1 MGIRMRAKKPDHAL
15 SAPSVVTLGLGLC
28 LLACAGCVTVSP
40 EGISLLQSANADYNS
55 NRWPQAESQAAQF
68 IQKYQNTP
76 VVAEAYYLRG
86 MSRVQQKQ
94 YASAEADFQKA
105 LEYSKRKDL
114 TAKVHAILGYVAM
127 IQDKPS
133 KAVVHYRQAIAGLD
147 ERPPKDEIY
156 YRYATSLQRI
166 GQWDEARICLA
177 RVVDGYPGGE
187 YASLAKRKLAWA
199 GRFFSIQC
207 GLYSQMNNADTQVGQ
222 LRQSGLDA
230 RRSMMLVGGEPRYVV
245 YVGRYPTYQQACVDL
260 ARVRVVVKDAIVVP

>member
-1 MGIRMRAKKPDHAL
+1 MRAKKPGRPL
-15 SAPSVVTLGLGLC
+15 LAPSFLILGLGLC

-40 EGISLLQSANADYNS
+40 EGITLLQSANADYNS
-55 NRWPQAESQAAQF
+55 NRWPQAENQAAMF

-94 YASAEADFQKA
+94 YASAEADFQRA
-105 LEYSKRKDL
+105 LESSKRKDL

-133 KAVVHYRQAIAGLD
+133 KAVGHYREAIAGLD

-156 YRYATSLQRI
+156 YRYAIALQRI

-177 RVVDGYPGGE
+177 RVVDGYPTGG
-187 YASLAKRKLAWA
+187 YAPLAWA

-207 GLYSQMNNADTQVGQ
+207 GLYSQMKNADTQVGH

-230 RRSMMLVGGEPRYVV
+230 RRSMMLVGAEPRYVV
-245 YVGRYPTYQQACVDL
+245 YIGRYPTYQQACIDL
-260 ARVRVVVKDAIVVP
+260 ARVRIVAKDAIVVP